1 MMEYTNIESSWAHQL
16 INSKFQTK
24 RMMQSMY
31 MDIWTYKNYKD
42 TCIDRDLLGTSV
54 DNIISNGGLMLHL
67 QVGFL
72 NLHSERG

>member
-1 MMEYTNIESSWAHQL
+1 
-16 INSKFQTK
+16 
-24 RMMQSMY
+24 MQSMY
-31 MDIWTYKNYKD
+31 MDIWTYKNYED

-67 QVGFL
+67 QVGFV